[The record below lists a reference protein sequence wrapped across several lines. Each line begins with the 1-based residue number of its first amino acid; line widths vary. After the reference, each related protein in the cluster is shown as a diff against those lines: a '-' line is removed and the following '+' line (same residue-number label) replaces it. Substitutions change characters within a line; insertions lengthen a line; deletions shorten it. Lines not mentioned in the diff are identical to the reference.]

1 MRVEAVVWLDK
12 RKSRV
17 LTDEGLTFA
26 LYRGEL
32 KKYDIQEGGELSLE
46 TYHRILKEVLFK
58 RARER
63 CLYLLKARDRTEQEI
78 RRKLKEGWY
87 PQEAIENA
95 VEFLKEYR
103 FVDDEKYCRGYI
115 RVYGGKKSRKQ
126 LEFELRN
133 KGISRETIAGFLE
146 ENPVDEESQILKYLR
161 KKGYERDTTP
171 PNEKAKIAS
180 ALARKGF
187 SFDEIYR
194 VMGESDYS

>member
-1 MRVEAVVWLDK
+1 MRVEAVVQLDK
-12 RKSRV
+12 RKSKV

-32 KKYDIQEGGELSLE
+32 KKYDIREGGELSVE

-78 RRKLKEGWY
+78 RRKLKKGWY

-115 RVYGGKKSRKQ
+115 RAYGGKKSRKQ

-133 KGISRETIAGFLE
+133 KGLSRETIADFME

-171 PNEKAKIAS
+171 PREKAKIAS

>member
-1 MRVEAVVWLDK
+1 MRVEAIVQLDK
-12 RKSRV
+12 RRSRV

-32 KKYDIQEGGELSLE
+32 KKYDLREGEELAPGV
-46 TYHRILKEVLFK
+46 YDRILREVLFK

-63 CLYLLKARDRTEQEI
+63 CLYLLKAKDRTEQEI
-78 RRKLKEGWY
+78 RRKLKEGFY
-87 PQEAIENA
+87 PPEAVESA

-115 RVYGGKKSRKQ
+115 RDYGGKKSRTQ
-126 LEFELRN
+126 LEFELGNR
-133 KGISRETIAGFLE
+133 GIPREMAACFLE
-146 ENPVDEESQILKYLR
+146 ENPVDEESQILRYLR
-161 KKGYERDTTP
+161 KKGYEKEATP
-171 PNEKAKIAS
+171 PKEKAKMAS